1 MTDTEATNADAMST
15 TADQPSAWA
24 PLRHRLFRALWVAS
38 VVSNL
43 GTWMEEVGEAWLMTD
58 QTASPLLVSLLQTAD
73 SLPIFLL
80 ALPAGALADIVDRR
94 RLLLFT
100 QGWMCVA
107 AATLG
112 VLTLLGLT
120 TPWVLLT
127 FTCALGVGTALN
139 VPAWQA
145 LTPELVSREELPAA
159 AALGGVGFNIARS
172 VGPAL
177 GGLIVAAAGPGAVFL
192 LNAASFVGV
201 IVVLYR
207 WRRAPRQSVLPTE
220 RVAGA
225 VRAGLRYVHYAP
237 PLRAVLIRT
246 LAFIVCGSAL
256 WGLLPVVGRRELKL
270 TSVGY
275 GVLLGCLGLGAVFG
289 ATALPGLR
297 RRVPTDALVAVATIL
312 WAGVM
317 AAFAFVQEVPVLCVL
332 LLVGGMGW
340 ITLMSSLNVAAQTS
354 VPSWV
359 RGRALALY
367 VLAFQGGMAA
377 GSALWGSVATH
388 ASIPVALIAAA
399 TGLVLGLLT
408 IAVYR
413 LPQAE
418 AADLS
423 PSMHWPAPVVSNEPE
438 AERGPVLVTVEYHI
452 DSAHAEEFARAA
464 SGLRSIRRRDGA
476 VNWGLFQDLADPS
489 RWVETFV
496 VETWAEHLRQ
506 HERVT
511 VEDRHVEDAVR
522 AFQVGGEQ
530 PVVKHHIA
538 GDFQEG

>member
-1 MTDTEATNADAMST
+1 
-15 TADQPSAWA
+15 
-24 PLRHRLFRALWVAS
+24 
-38 VVSNL
+38 
-43 GTWMEEVGEAWLMTD
+43 MEEVGEAWLMTN

-100 QGWMCVA
+100 QGWMCA
-107 AATLG
+107 AAAGLG

-120 TPWVLLT
+120 APWVLLA
-127 FTCALGVGTALN
+127 FTCALGAGTALN

-145 LTPELVSREELPAA
+145 ITPELVSREELPAA

-177 GGLIVAAAGPGAVFL
+177 GGLIVAAAGPWAVFL
-192 LNAASFVGV
+192 LNAASFLGV

-207 WRRAPRQSVLPTE
+207 WRRAPRRSVLPTE

-225 VRAGLRYVHYAP
+225 VRAGLRYARHAP
-237 PLRAVLIRT
+237 ALRAVLVRT
-246 LAFIVCGSAL
+246 LTFIVCGSAL

-275 GVLLGCLGLGAVFG
+275 GVLLGCLGLGAVVG

-297 RRVPTDALVAVATIL
+297 RRLSADALVAVATVL

-317 AAFAFVQEVPVLCVL
+317 TAFAYVREVPVLCL
-332 LLVGGMGW
+332 LLGAGGMGW
-340 ITLMSSLNVAAQTS
+340 IALMSSLNVAAQTA

-367 VLAFQGGMAA
+367 VLAFQGGMAV
-377 GSALWGSVATH
+377 GSALWGYVAAH
-388 ASIPVALIAAA
+388 AGIPVALIVAAF
-399 TGLVLGLLT
+399 GLVAGLLT

-413 LPQAE
+413 LPKAE

-423 PSMHWPAPVVSNEPE
+423 PSLHWPAPVVSAEPE
-438 AERGPVLVTVEYHI
+438 VERGPVLVTVEYHI
-452 DSAHAEEFARAA
+452 DPAKAEDFARTAF
-464 SGLRSIRRRDGA
+464 GLRAIRRRDGA
-476 VNWGLFQDLADPS
+476 VNWGLFQDLADPG

-511 VEDRHVEDAVR
+511 VEDRHVEEAVR
-522 AFQVGGEQ
+522 AFQVGGEP

-538 GDFQEG
+538 GDFQGR

>member
-1 MTDTEATNADAMST
+1 MSIVTD
-15 TADQPSAWA
+15 PPLAWS
-24 PLRHRLFRALWVAS
+24 PLRHSLFRALWIAS

-100 QGWMCVA
+100 QGWMCA
-107 AATLG
+107 AAAVLG

-120 TPWVLLT
+120 TPWVLLA
-127 FTCALGVGTALN
+127 FTCALGVGTAFN

-192 LNAASFVGV
+192 LNGASFLGV
-201 IVVLYR
+201 IIVLYR
-207 WRRAPRQSVLPTE
+207 LQRAPRQSVLPTE

-225 VRAGLRYVHYAP
+225 VRSGLRYVYHAP
-237 PLRAVLIRT
+237 PLRAVLMRT

-275 GVLLGCLGLGAVFG
+275 GVLLGCLGLGAVGG
-289 ATALPGLR
+289 AAVLPSLR

-317 AAFAFVQEVPVLCVL
+317 TAFAFVQEVPVLCVL
-332 LLVGGMGW
+332 LLAGGMGW
-340 ITLMSSLNVAAQTS
+340 ITLMSSLNVAAQTA

-377 GSALWGSVATH
+377 GSALWGSVAAH
-388 ASIPVALIAAA
+388 SSIPVALIAAA
-399 TGLVLGLLT
+399 TGLVLGLVT

-413 LPQAE
+413 LPNSE
-418 AADLS
+418 AVDLS
-423 PSMHWPAPVVSNEPE
+423 PSLHWPAPVISTEPE

-452 DSAHAEEFARAA
+452 DPARAEEFARVT
-464 SGLRSIRRRDGA
+464 SELRPIRRRDGA

-522 AFQVGGEQ
+522 AFQVGGDS
-530 PVVKHHIA
+530 PIVKHHIA
-538 GDFQEG
+538 GDSHAVLMPRKRRGM

>member
-1 MTDTEATNADAMST
+1 MST
-15 TADQPSAWA
+15 STDQPSAWS
-24 PLRHRLFRALWVAS
+24 PLRHSLFRALWIAS

-73 SLPIFLL
+73 GLPIFLL

-100 QGWMCVA
+100 QGWMCA
-107 AATLG
+107 AATGLG

-120 TPWVLLT
+120 TPWVLLA
-127 FTCALGVGTALN
+127 FTCALGAGTALN

-145 LTPELVSREELPAA
+145 IMPEVVSREELPSA
-159 AALGGVGFNIARS
+159 AALGGIGFNIARS
-172 VGPAL
+172 AGPAV

-207 WRRAPRQSVLPTE
+207 WRRAPRHGVLPTE

-225 VRAGLRYVHYAP
+225 VRAGLRYARYAP
-237 PLRAVLIRT
+237 ALRAVLVRT

-256 WGLLPVVGRRELKL
+256 WGLLPVVGRRELEL

-275 GVLLGCLGLGAVFG
+275 GVMLGCLGLGAVGG
-289 ATALPGLR
+289 ATALPALR
-297 RRVPTDALVAVATIL
+297 RRLSTDALVAAATVL

-317 AAFAFVQEVPVLCVL
+317 TAFAFVREFPLLCLVLGA
-332 LLVGGMGW
+332 GGMGW
-340 ITLMSSLNVAAQTS
+340 IALMSSLNVAAQTA

-367 VLAFQGGMAA
+367 VLSFQGGMAV
-377 GSALWGSVATH
+377 GGALWGYVAAH
-388 ASIPVALIAAA
+388 AGIAVALIVAAF
-399 TGLVLGLLT
+399 GLLAGLLT

-413 LPQAE
+413 LPRAA

-423 PSMHWPAPVVSNEPE
+423 PSLRWPDPVVSAEME
-438 AERGPVLVTVEYHI
+438 TERGPVLVTVEYHI
-452 DSAHAEEFARAA
+452 DPAKAEDFARTGF
-464 SGLRSIRRRDGA
+464 GLRVIRRRDGA
-476 VNWGLFQDLADPS
+476 VNWGLFQDLADLS
-489 RWVETFV
+489 RWIETFV

-506 HERVT
+506 HERIT
-511 VEDRHVEDAVR
+511 VEDRHVEEAVR
-522 AFQVGGEQ
+522 AFQVGGEP

-538 GDFQEG
+538 PDFRDGETAEFLVP

>member
-1 MTDTEATNADAMST
+1 
-15 TADQPSAWA
+15 
-24 PLRHRLFRALWVAS
+24 
-38 VVSNL
+38 
-43 GTWMEEVGEAWLMTD
+43 MEEVGEAWLMTD

-100 QGWMCVA
+100 QGWMCA
-107 AATLG
+107 AAAVLG
-112 VLTLLGLT
+112 LLTLLGLT

-127 FTCALGVGTALN
+127 ITCALGVGTALN

-159 AALGGVGFNIARS
+159 AALGGVGFNLARS

-201 IVVLYR
+201 IIILYR
-207 WRRAPRQSVLPTE
+207 WRRDPRQSVLPTE

-237 PLRAVLIRT
+237 PLRAVLVRT

-256 WGLLPVVGRRELKL
+256 WGLLPVVGRRELNL

-275 GVLLGCLGLGAVFG
+275 GVLLGCLGLGAVIG
-289 ATALPGLR
+289 AAFLPGLR
-297 RRVPTDALVAVATIL
+297 RRVPSEALVAVATLL

-332 LLVGGMGW
+332 LLAGGMGW
-340 ITLMSSLNVAAQTS
+340 ITLMSSLNVAAQTA

-377 GSALWGSVATH
+377 GSALWGSVAAHT
-388 ASIPVALIAAA
+388 SIPVALIAAA
-399 TGLVLGLLT
+399 TGLALGLVT

-413 LPQAE
+413 LAKTE

-423 PSMHWPAPVVSNEPE
+423 PSLHWPAPVISTEPE

-452 DSAHAEEFARAA
+452 DPARAEEFARVA
-464 SGLRSIRRRDGA
+464 SELRPIRRRDGA

-522 AFQVGGEQ
+522 AFQIGGEP

-538 GDFQEG
+538 RDS

>member
-1 MTDTEATNADAMST
+1 
-15 TADQPSAWA
+15 
-24 PLRHRLFRALWVAS
+24 LWFAS
-38 VVSNL
+38 IVSNL

-80 ALPAGALADIVDRR
+80 ALPAGALADIMDRR

-100 QGWMCVA
+100 QGWMCA
-107 AATLG
+107 AAAILG

-127 FTCALGVGTALN
+127 ITCALGVGTALN

-145 LTPELVSREELPAA
+145 LTPELVSRDELPAA

-201 IVVLYR
+201 IVVLNR
-207 WRRAPRQSVLPTE
+207 WRRAPRQSLLPTE

-225 VRAGLRYVHYAP
+225 VRAGLRYVRHAP
-237 PLRAVLIRT
+237 PLRAVLVRT

-275 GVLLGCLGLGAVFG
+275 GVLLRCLGLGAVGG
-289 ATALPGLR
+289 AAVLPGFR

-317 AAFAFVQEVPVLCVL
+317 AAFAFVQEVPVLCL
-332 LLVGGMGW
+332 LLLAGGTGW
-340 ITLMSSLNVAAQTS
+340 ITLMSSLNVAAQTT

-377 GSALWGSVATH
+377 GSALWGSVAAH
-388 ASIPVALIAAA
+388 SSIPVALIAAA
-399 TGLVLGLLT
+399 TGLVLGLVT

-413 LPQAE
+413 LPKAE

-423 PSMHWPAPVVSNEPE
+423 PSMHWPAPVVFTAPE
-438 AERGPVLVTVEYHI
+438 AERGPVLVTVEYHVNP
-452 DSAHAEEFARAA
+452 AEAEEFARAA
-464 SGLRSIRRRDGA
+464 SGLRPIRERDGA

-522 AFQVGGEQ
+522 AFQIGRQ
-530 PVVKHHIA
+530 PPVVKHHIA
-538 GDFQEG
+538 EDFQQR

>member
-1 MTDTEATNADAMST
+1 M
-15 TADQPSAWA
+15 Q
-24 PLRHRLFRALWVAS
+24 
-38 VVSNL
+38 
-43 GTWMEEVGEAWLMTD
+43 EVGEAWLMTD

-107 AATLG
+107 AAMLG
-112 VLTLLGLT
+112 VLTLFGLT
-120 TPWVLLT
+120 TPWVLLAI
-127 FTCALGVGTALN
+127 TCALGVGTALN

-145 LTPELVSREELPAA
+145 ILPELVSRDELPAA
-159 AALGGVGFNIARS
+159 AALGGVGFNIARAT
-172 VGPAL
+172 GPAL

-201 IVVLYR
+201 IVVLYG
-207 WRRAPRQSVLPTE
+207 WRRAPRQSILPAE

-225 VRAGLRYVHYAP
+225 IRAGLRYLRHSP
-237 PLRAVLIRT
+237 PLRVVLVRT

-256 WGLLPVVGRRELKL
+256 WGLLPVVGRWELEL

-275 GVLLGCLGLGAVFG
+275 GVLLGCLGLGAVIG
-289 ATALPGLR
+289 AAFLPRLR
-297 RRVPTDALVAVATIL
+297 RRVSADALVALATVL

-317 AAFAFVQEVPVLCVL
+317 VAFAFVREVSVLCL
-332 LLVGGMGW
+332 LLAAGGMGW
-340 ITLMSSLNVAAQTS
+340 VTLMSILNVAAQTA

-377 GSALWGSVATH
+377 GSALWGFAAVRAG
-388 ASIPVALIAAA
+388 IPVALIAAA
-399 TGLVLGLLT
+399 TGLGLGLAT
-408 IAVYR
+408 IAVCR
-413 LPQAE
+413 LPNADV
-418 AADLS
+418 ADLS
-423 PSMHWPAPVVSNEPE
+423 PSLHWPAPVVSTEPE

-452 DSAHAEEFARAA
+452 DPARAKEFAHTA
-464 SGLRSIRRRDGA
+464 SGLRSIRQRDGA
-476 VNWGLFQDLADPS
+476 FSWGLYQDLADPS

-496 VETWAEHLRQ
+496 LESWAEHLRQ

-522 AFQVGGEQ
+522 AFQINGES
-530 PVVKHHIA
+530 PIVKHHIA
-538 GDFQEG
+538 EEFQAH